1 MKILLFLSK
10 LDGTTLFYRNSSLGL
25 KAKHPSY
32 LHSTSLW
39 NLEAVRWQ
47 FYQIDREAVSLHALE
62 LAVKDINRLR
72 FLDQPSCRHAE
83 DYSCSS
89 GSRYR
94 LD

>member
-32 LHSTSLW
+32 STLYIA
-39 NLEAVRWQ
+39 LEAVRWQ
-47 FYQIDREAVSLHALE
+47 SCQIDREAVSLHALDF
-62 LAVKDINRLR
+62 AVKHINRLC
-72 FLDQPSCRHAE
+72 FLDQPSCQHAE